1 MNSQLQNQENFNF
14 NEAVFA
20 AVRKIPAGRVA
31 TYGQIAAIIGRPR
44 AARAVGNT
52 LHYNPYEPGAV
63 PDELAVPCHRV
74 VNAQGRL
81 ADAFSFAGP
90 IEQKI
95 RLNAEGVEVSAD
107 YRVDLKKY
115 GI

>member
-1 MNSQLQNQENFNF
+1 MNSQLNNQPNFNF
-14 NEAVFA
+14 NEAVFE
-20 AVRKIPAGRVA
+20 AVRKVPAGRVA

-52 LHYNPYEPGAV
+52 LHHNPYEPGAV
-63 PDELAVPCHRV
+63 PDEIAVPCHRV
-74 VNAQGRL
+74 VNAAGKL

-95 RLNAEGVEVSAD
+95 RLEREGVKVSVD
-107 YRVDLKKY
+107 YVVDLEKY

>member
-1 MNSQLQNQENFNF
+1 MNSQLNNQPNFNF
-14 NEAVFA
+14 NAAVFD
-20 AVRKIPAGRVA
+20 AVRQIPAGRVA
-31 TYGQIAAIIGRPR
+31 TYGQVAAMIGRPR
-44 AARAVGNT
+44 AARAVGNV
-52 LHYNPYEPGAV
+52 LHYCE
-63 PDELAVPCHRV
+63 DETIPCHRV

-95 RLNAEGVEVSAD
+95 KLNAEGVEVSAD